1 MTTEANGARPGVAA
15 QPRSRALARAM
26 ELWVVVPQWLRM
38 LVPVAAMF
46 LLWRLSAREP
56 DQEPQSTMHSLLH
69 NSMHVIAY
77 GCLAA
82 SVWLAWSRKPV
93 TAVHAFRSRGAWL
106 IAAAY
111 GVVDELHQSYVPG
124 RVCSVA
130 DLASDAV
137 GAALVILLLRAIA
150 GIGPKSGLMVGA
162 LLCFAIGSVV
172 GATFLGW

>member
-1 MTTEANGARPGVAA
+1 
-15 QPRSRALARAM
+15 
-26 ELWVVVPQWLRM
+26 M

-137 GAALVILLLRAIA
+137 GAALAILLLRAIA

-162 LLCFAIGSVV
+162 LLCFASAL
-172 GATFLGW
+172 GARGAMRVRADVRAYVASGGGGGGGAPTPPPSPAPRPPPSC